1 MQSFKRFFLSSL
13 VFVGLILPA
22 VSSAAVAPSGL
33 SYSTWLA
40 YWKKAVSV
48 TDVIP
53 HLNLFTEV
61 SPFGYTVKA
70 DGTLSDTALID
81 QPPWPTLFAQATSS
95 NVKIIPTVAWSD
107 SASIYKVLSNTK
119 LRTSHVQQIVSAVT
133 SHNFAGI
140 DIDYENKT
148 LSTKA
153 GFSAF
158 LKQLGTALHAKKK
171 IMTCSIESRTPLSSR
186 FVTIPKTTSYV
197 NDFSVINQYC
207 DEVRIMAYDQ
217 YNVDIVLNKS
227 KGGGLNFYAPISDS
241 DWVKKVIIETLNTVS
256 RKKIVL
262 AVATYARDYT
272 VVQNG
277 NSYTY
282 INPKSIAYS
291 DAIALAQANSV
302 TPVRNS
308 AGELGFAYT
317 VASSTAPGVLH
328 YVSISDATAI
338 ADKIRLAK
346 AYSLKGVAVFKI
358 DSNEDSQIWNILN

>member
-1 MQSFKRFFLSSL
+1 MIFKRYFFFALAFLVLTAPSLSLAS
-13 VFVGLILPA
+13 
-22 VSSAAVAPSGL
+22 VAPSGL

-40 YWKKAVSV
+40 YWKKDASAV
-48 TDVIP
+48 DVMS
-53 HLNLFTEV
+53 HLNSFVEM
-61 SPFGYTVKA
+61 SPFGYTVRA
-70 DGTLSDTALID
+70 DGTLADTALID
-81 QPPWPTLFAQATSS
+81 QSPWTSLFTQASS
-95 NVKIIPTVAWSD
+95 SGVKIIPTVAWSD

-119 LRTSHVQQIVSAVT
+119 LRTAHVQQIMSVVT

-148 LSTKA
+148 LATKA

-171 IMTCSIESRTPLSSR
+171 IMTCSIEARTPLNSR
-186 FVTIPKTTSYV
+186 FVNVPKTTSYV

-217 YNVDIVLNKS
+217 YNVDIVLNKN
-227 KGGGLNFYAPISDS
+227 KGGGLNYYAPISDT
-241 DWVKKVIIETLNTVS
+241 DWVKKVIMETLNTIS

-277 NSYTY
+277 NSYSYT
-282 INPKSIAYS
+282 NPKSIAYN
-291 DAIALAQANSV
+291 DAMTLAQSNNLIP
-302 TPVRNS
+302 TRNS

-317 VASSTAPGVLH
+317 VASSTATSTLH
-328 YVSISDATAI
+328 YVSISDAGSVS
-338 ADKIRLAK
+338 DKIKLAK
-346 AYSLKGVAVFKI
+346 AYSLKGVAIFKI
-358 DSNEDSQIWNILN
+358 DGSEDPQIWNILN